1 MPENIS
7 AQGGQSQITQFET
20 IAERGKETL
29 DLSKVNELNYYE
41 SILEHT
47 IRVTA
52 TIADT
57 GYRSQKKSG
66 NAVAT
71 RSDDINGRFVNL
83 KIVDGN
89 ENKLQFTGENK
100 LRIAFSNIIEESTNK
115 MFFTIDLTS
124 REYDDNPKLKCAVV
138 KRYDGKV
145 DGSITRILKECIK
158 TKKSID
164 VDPTLNTFNFSGKS
178 QTPFYLCTWLA
189 TRSVPEMQGAN
200 KNLAGYFFYETSE
213 GYKFKSID
221 KLFEQKPKRVLI
233 FNNIIGSIPAGYDGK
248 IIDYS
253 FDKTFNLKQLRQTGA
268 LGQTQLRTFNL
279 LNNKYEESEFNYKK
293 QFQGTNTAGTKPI
306 NYGEDQDETTRRFFS
321 VKDFGVMPSGSTKDQ
336 IQKSKNTL
344 NFNVDDILRQS
355 TMRYNSLYTI
365 KLSIVIAGDISLHAG
380 DLIHCDFPEVSGE
393 KLKLV
398 DSEKSGIYMIHDLCH
413 RITKNGCYTRLNLVR
428 DSIGR
433 KPIK

>member
-66 NAVAT
+66 NAV
-71 RSDDINGRFVNL
+71 
-83 KIVDGN
+83 
-89 ENKLQFTGENK
+89 
-100 LRIAFSNIIEESTNK
+100 
-115 MFFTIDLTS
+115 
-124 REYDDNPKLKCAVV
+124 
-138 KRYDGKV
+138 
-145 DGSITRILKECIK
+145 
-158 TKKSID
+158 
-164 VDPTLNTFNFSGKS
+164 
-178 QTPFYLCTWLA
+178 A